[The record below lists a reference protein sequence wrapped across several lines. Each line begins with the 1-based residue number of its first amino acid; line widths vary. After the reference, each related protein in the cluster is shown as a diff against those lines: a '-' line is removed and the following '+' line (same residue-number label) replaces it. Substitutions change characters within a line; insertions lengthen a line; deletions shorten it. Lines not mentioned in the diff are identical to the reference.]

1 MEREPN
7 RPNSSRAFAVS
18 DLDEKSSRP
27 SAVVALLPS
36 NSLHLSPIM
45 LRTPLKT
52 ARSALPSSGSLIS
65 KRFAHKEILFSNQGR
80 QALLAGVDILAKA
93 VSVTLGPKGRNVII
107 EQAFGGPK
115 VRSRELLPTC
125 RRTDKGA
132 DLRRLLC
139 IDRSPR
145 MESPSPRASPSRTSL
160 RTSELGTLFV

>member
-1 MEREPN
+1 
-7 RPNSSRAFAVS
+7 
-18 DLDEKSSRP
+18 
-27 SAVVALLPS
+27 
-36 NSLHLSPIM
+36 M

-115 VRSRELLPTC
+115 VRW
-125 RRTDKGA
+125 GA
-132 DLRRLLC
+132 AAA
-139 IDRSPR
+139 IG
-145 MESPSPRASPSRTSL
+145 RAH
-160 RTSELGTLFV
+160 V